1 MVERRFLVN
10 KINSIHSPIDT
21 WMDFSLNVI
30 YYFILLLLWTGL
42 LYMEGFVL
50 NSSIFRWHDLQW
62 KRIDKQMFLFFVVE
76 IKMIKG

>member
-50 NSSIFRWHDLQW
+50 DSSILSFTWLTMKKNW
-62 KRIDKQMFLFFVVE
+62 
-76 IKMIKG
+76 